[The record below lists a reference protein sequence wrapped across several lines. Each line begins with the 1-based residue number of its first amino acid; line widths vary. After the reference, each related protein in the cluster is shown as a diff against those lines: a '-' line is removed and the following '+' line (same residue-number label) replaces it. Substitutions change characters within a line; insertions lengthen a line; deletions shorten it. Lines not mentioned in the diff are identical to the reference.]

1 MKHAVWNTFGDV
13 TNSNYT
19 TMLECY
25 TTHTR

>member
-1 MKHAVWNTFGDV
+1 MQYGNTFGDV

-25 TTHTR
+25 TAHTR